1 MSSMFSVLRSRWSKR
16 PEGTRSSVRKNLERR
31 MPLDAYISSIG
42 YDKCKSSIE
51 SDGICGRLC
60 LGLGLAKNCI

>member
-1 MSSMFSVLRSRWSKR
+1 
-16 PEGTRSSVRKNLERR
+16 

-60 LGLGLAKNCI
+60 LGLGLAEDCI